1 MSKNGKRMLIILIMV
16 VFMALAFY
24 RLPFYIQK
32 PGSALKLDPIVHVS
46 GGYQEPGEFMLT
58 TVRMGQ
64 ANIYDYLLAK
74 VKKFEDLVPVKEIR
88 SPKETDEEYDVRQ
101 LYLMDDSK
109 NNAIE
114 LAYKKANKEVNY
126 QYNGIYVLS
135 TYKGMP
141 AYNLLKPGD
150 RIVKIDN
157 HSFSSSKEFISY
169 IQSKKAG
176 DKVTIDYKRS
186 NKLKHTEITLKPFKE
201 GNMAVGLGIGLVDDK
216 TIKTNPTV
224 KLDTDQIGGPS
235 AGFMFSLEIYDQLLK
250 GDLPKGHLIAGTGT
264 ISPSGEVGRI
274 GGIQYKVVAADREGA
289 DIFFAPDDTIPKEA
303 LKKDPTLK
311 TNYEEAVR
319 AGKEIHTKMK
329 IIPIHNFSD
338 AIDYLNKLKQKG

>member
-1 MSKNGKRMLIILIMV
+1 MIILVMV
-16 VFMALAFY
+16 ILVALSFY
-24 RLPFYIQK
+24 RLPYYIQK
-32 PGSALKLDPIVHVS
+32 PGSAIKLDPIVHVS
-46 GGYQEPGEFMLT
+46 GGYHEPGEFMLT

-88 SPKETDEEYDVRQ
+88 SPEESDEEYDVRQ

-135 TYKGMP
+135 TFKGMP
-141 AYNLLKPGD
+141 SYNLLKPGD
-150 RIVKIDN
+150 RIIKIDN
-157 HSFSSSKEFISY
+157 HTFSSSKGFITY

-186 NKLKHTEITLKPFKE
+186 SKLNHAKMILKPFKE

-216 TIKTNPTV
+216 TIKTDPTV

-235 AGFMFSLEIYDQLLK
+235 AGFMFSLEIYDQLTK

-274 GGIQYKVVAADREGA
+274 GGIQYKVVAADRAGA

-303 LKKDPTLK
+303 LKKDPALK
-311 TNYEEAVR
+311 TNYQEAVK
-319 AGKEIHTKMK
+319 AGKEIQTKMK
-329 IIPIHNFSD
+329 IIPIHTFND
-338 AIDYLNKLKQKG
+338 AIDYLDQLK